1 MFNPRTRLQK
11 GLEPMSYEYG
21 TTKAAQQAQALEA
34 EARRKAAELA
44 RLNQELDARIE
55 ARKKQ
60 LKYVPPVRSYAP
72 TPEQL
77 AYREQHKPATLPE
90 PQWGG
95 RHNLYLASL
104 EAAQWD
110 QTHRRGKRHDKAA

>member
-1 MFNPRTRLQK
+1 MTYQ
-11 GLEPMSYEYG
+11 YG
-21 TTKAAQQAQALEA
+21 TTKAAQQARELEA

-44 RLNQELDARIE
+44 RLNAELDARIE
-55 ARKKQ
+55 ARKQQ
-60 LKYVPPVRSYAP
+60 LKYVPKVRTYQP

-77 AYREQHKPATLPE
+77 AYRDQHKPTPLPE

-95 RHNLYLASL
+95 QHNLYLASL

-110 QTHRRGKRHDKAA
+110 QAHRRGKQHSKL